1 MYNARGSGRL
11 ASGGVVEKGRVR
23 KMKDYDK
30 GPMLVHDEEG
40 WRERNE
46 SVIKRRLKWSLLAL
60 GVFAAGG
67 FVLFGILGVRIGIP
81 PTEVI
86 GTLLILF
93 SYVSATIW
101 FMVWLSFWWLRKR
114 AAWGLYEKGIQ
125 INPYVFIPYAEVR
138 QIEVKEA
145 GMGLVKIVILEPTT
159 PMKGWARYNYG
170 RVWRMYYEPPAP
182 DPCEPSR
189 QGPSPGL
196 PRPVP

>member
-1 MYNARGSGRL
+1 
-11 ASGGVVEKGRVR
+11 
-23 KMKDYDK
+23 
-30 GPMLVHDEEG
+30 MLVHDEEG

-170 RVWRMYYEPPAP
+170 RVWRMYYEFLGEEGVAELERRVMGVPPIEETPPKLVLYPRAR
-182 DPCEPSR
+182 SR
-189 QGPSPGL
+189 D
-196 PRPVP
+196 